1 MALTPED
8 IEQHIFK
15 VSRRGYDKVEVDR
28 FLGEVAKSYRDLH
41 QRADEAQ
48 KAAAAGPT
56 ELPVRVPGATTEG
69 GGALFSLDRTP
80 EPTAPLV
87 VEVAPEPAPALEP
100 AAVDPAPGGDDFQ
113 RLGSEVAD
121 VLRTAHAS
129 VAQLRHE
136 AEVEAAITR
145 QRAEREVAD
154 LRRDAEVQ
162 AALVRQAAERD
173 VAVLRAD
180 AEGYASRLRAEADE
194 YAAQVHVDTD
204 RAATERAAAAAL
216 ALEQAERR
224 LTEARVA
231 ADAVLAEADQR
242 AAAILREAEV
252 EALAR
257 RAELE
262 AESARADAEATARRE
277 ELLADAERR
286 LDLAAGT
293 EAALRARLVAAHGDL
308 GATLA
313 KFPEPSPAAPAPD
326 LEPEPQTETETET
339 PVAPR
344 VDLTGAG
351 ADVVLD
357 LTQDAEEAP
366 AAAEPPVPPGWP
378 GAPPATGRLDD
389 LFGDHRAADP
399 TPLAAEGTVAAPEAP
414 LAPAVDTDPLPDIV
428 RNAIGRAVQSAV
440 ERSDAD
446 PA

>member
-28 FLGEVAKSYRDLH
+28 FLGEVAKSFREL
-41 QRADEAQ
+41 QQKADEADARPVLPP
-48 KAAAAGPT
+48 AA
-56 ELPVRVPGATTEG
+56 ELPVRTPGATTQG
-69 GGALFSLDRTP
+69 GGALFTFDR
-80 EPTAPLV
+80 
-87 VEVAPEPAPALEP
+87 APEPEAEAVPDAVATSEPVVPEPIAVAPTPDVAP
-100 AAVDPAPGGDDFQ
+100 PAPDAPDDFQ

-173 VAVLRAD
+173 AAALQAD
-180 AEGYASRLRAEADE
+180 AERYASRLRAEADE
-194 YAAQVHVDTD
+194 YAAQIHVDTD
-204 RAATERAAAAAL
+204 RVATERAAAAAL
-216 ALEQAERR
+216 ALEQAERQ
-224 LTEARVA
+224 LTEARIT

-242 AAAILREAEV
+242 AAAILREADV
-252 EALAR
+252 AADAR

-262 AESARADAEATARRE
+262 VESARADAEAQARRD
-277 ELLADAERR
+277 ELLAEAERR
-286 LDLAAGT
+286 LDAAAGT

-308 GATLA
+308 AATLA
-313 KFPEPSPAAPAPD
+313 KFPAAPEPEAPAP
-326 LEPEPQTETETET
+326 EPPAVEP
-339 PVAPR
+339 APALT
-344 VDLTGAG
+344 VDLTDDRSG
-351 ADVVLD
+351 DIVLD
-357 LTQDAEEAP
+357 LTEDDLDADP
-366 AAAEPPVPPGWP
+366 EPPVPPGWP

-389 LFGDHRAADP
+389 LFGDHRPTVEAPAA
-399 TPLAAEGTVAAPEAP
+399 AVAPEAP
-414 LAPAVDTDPLPDIV
+414 AAPAVDTDPLPDIV

-440 ERSDAD
+440 DRSDTD